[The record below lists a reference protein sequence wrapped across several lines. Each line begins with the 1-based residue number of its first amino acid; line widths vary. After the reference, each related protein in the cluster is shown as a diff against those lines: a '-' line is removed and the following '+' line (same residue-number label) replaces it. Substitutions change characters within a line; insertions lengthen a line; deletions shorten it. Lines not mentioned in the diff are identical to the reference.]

1 MKNTITGYTGL
12 YGIIAKPIKHSFS
25 PMMHNTAFQKLKMD
39 DVYLAFEIEEEQ
51 LESFINAVPVLPIKG
66 FNVSMPYK
74 VKIMKYLDEL
84 TPEASMCKAVN
95 TVVYRDGKLIGHIT
109 DGIGFV
115 RSCKD
120 KGWNIGNQK
129 IVVIGAGGA
138 ATAIIV
144 QLALEGAREIIVYN
158 RSDKPHIKELNE
170 QLSCTIA
177 LRKLEDKES
186 LKKDLHDSY
195 LLINTTNVG
204 MQPSV
209 EECVLPD
216 SSYFSNDIKVADIIY
231 HPKMTKLL
239 QMAKEK
245 QLEYINGE
253 GMIVFQ
259 GAESFRF
266 WTGETMP
273 IGEVLQALEMG

>member
-39 DVYLAFEIEEEQ
+39 NVYLAFEIEEEQ
-51 LESFINAVPVLPIKG
+51 LQSFIKAVPVLPIKG

-74 VKIMKYLDEL
+74 VKIMEYLDAL

-95 TVVYRDGKLIGHIT
+95 TVANREGKLIGHIT

-115 RSCKD
+115 LSCKE
-120 KGWNIGNQK
+120 KGWNVKNQK
-129 IVVIGAGGA
+129 IVVMGAGGA

-144 QLALEGAREIIVYN
+144 QLALEGAKEIIVYN
-158 RSDKPHIKELNE
+158 RSEKPHIEELNE
-170 QLSCTIA
+170 QLSCTIV
-177 LRKLEDKES
+177 LKKLEDKDS
-186 LKKDLHDSY
+186 LKNDLQDSY

-204 MQPSV
+204 MEPNTD
-209 EECVLPD
+209 ECIISD
-216 SSYFSNDIKVADIIY
+216 SSYLSNTLKVADIIY
-231 HPKMTKLL
+231 HPKMTRLL

-245 QLEYINGE
+245 GLEYCNGE
-253 GMIVFQ
+253 GMIVYQ

-266 WTGETMP
+266 WTNENMP
-273 IGEVLQALEMG
+273 IKEVKEALEME